1 MNSSRVIT
9 ILIIVGAVVAA
20 LVYGFMPRPV
30 FVDVIAVSRGP
41 LSVTVDAEGKTRVI
55 DRFIVS
61 APVAGY
67 ARRSALDVGVAVVKG
82 QTLVELEPR
91 RSEVLDPRTRAE
103 AKARVAAAEAT
114 ESGAKENVRGSKAD
128 SALAESELKRIRSL
142 HKRQYATEERLD
154 RAVAEGRRAQAALRS
169 AEFAVKV
176 ARFELDAART
186 ALKYS
191 GNSGGRG
198 ADGPMAIK
206 APVEGRVLKILQESE
221 GVVNSG
227 DPLVEIGDP
236 TALEVEVEVLSADAV
251 RIKPGTRVLFERWGG
266 TVPLEGVVRVVE
278 PAGFTKVSALGVEE
292 QRVLV
297 ITDITSAPEVWAGL
311 GDGYRVEASFI
322 LWEADSVLQVPSSV
336 LFRYGDSFAAF
347 AVEGSKA
354 VRRSVEVGHR
364 SGLSAEVL
372 SGVTEGEVLITH
384 PDDSIDDGVSV
395 RTREAG
401 VGVK

>member
-1 MNSSRVIT
+1 MSRVIT
-9 ILIIVGAVVAA
+9 ILIILGAVVAA
-20 LVYGFMPRPV
+20 LVYGFMPRPAR
-30 FVDVIAVSRGP
+30 VDVVAVSRGA

-82 QTLVELEPR
+82 QMLVELEPR

-103 AKARVAAAEAT
+103 AKARVAGAEAA
-114 ESGAKENVRGSKAD
+114 ESGAKENARGAKAD
-128 SALAESELKRIRSL
+128 SALAESELKRIKLL
-142 HKRQYATEERLD
+142 HEQQYATEERLD
-154 RAVAEGRRAQAALRS
+154 RAVAEARRARAALRS
-169 AEFAVKV
+169 AEFSVKV

-186 ALKYS
+186 TLKYS
-191 GNSGGRG
+191 GNSGYKG

-206 APVEGRVLKILQESE
+206 APVEGRVLKILRESE

-236 TALEVEVEVLSADAV
+236 TALEVEVDVLSADAV

-266 TVPLEGVVRVVE
+266 TAALKGVVRVVE
-278 PAGFTKVSALGVEE
+278 PVGFTKVSALGVEE

-297 ITDITSAPEVWAGL
+297 IVDITSPPQLWSGL
-311 GDGYRVEASFI
+311 GDGYPVEASFI
-322 LWEADSVLQVPSSV
+322 LWEGASVLQVPSSV

-347 AVEGSKA
+347 VVEGESA
-354 VRRSVEVGHR
+354 VRRLVEVGHR
-364 SGLSAEVL
+364 NGLSAEVL
-372 SGVTEGEVLITH
+372 SGVAEGELLITH
-384 PDDSIDDGVSV
+384 PDDSIEDGVSV
-395 RTREAG
+395 RLREG
-401 VGVK
+401 GKR